1 MTLRVELMMNLDLF
15 KSSIVNRRD
24 DSALDLNDKEIE
36 ITFLVYESDNYSASY
51 KGPFRVVRE
60 NRCAYRRVAGPADPY
75 HLEKAK
81 AANANRSFMRLAGSV
96 RGPRNLSHRKGF
108 SKS

>member
-1 MTLRVELMMNLDLF
+1 MGQTITIRLTKDLSEWLE
-15 KSSIVNRRD
+15 KTARRTGI
-24 DSALDLNDKEIE
+24 SQGQLI
-36 ITFLVYESDNYSASY
+36 
-51 KGPFRVVRE
+51 RE
-60 NRCAYRRVAGPADPY
+60 Q
-75 HLEKAK
+75 LEKAK

>member
-1 MTLRVELMMNLDLF
+1 MGQTITIRLTKDLSEWLE
-15 KSSIVNRRD
+15 KTATRTGMSQGQLI
-24 DSALDLNDKEIE
+24 
-36 ITFLVYESDNYSASY
+36 
-51 KGPFRVVRE
+51 RE
-60 NRCAYRRVAGPADPY
+60 Q
-75 HLEKAK
+75 LEKAR